1 MEDTATQVLSQF
13 ESISYWGIFGLS
25 LLANM
30 IIPVPEEFFL
40 LALGYI
46 GGAGSINLFFTAP
59 LVIAGL
65 FISDLVLFSLARNG
79 NRFVAILHKRVK
91 HNTFFQD
98 ESFVKRNI
106 RAIIFISRFVI
117 QFRFIGP
124 VLAGVARTSWRVFML
139 WDFVALCVYVP
150 FILWVGNYF
159 HARFSEIISGVSLVR
174 NILAGI
180 VVFFILSFI
189 AQKVRKNFFAD
200 YVFTTKQDGYVDTWI
215 PGIKKQ
221 VASFPFED

>member
-1 MEDTATQVLSQF
+1 MEDTAIQVLSQF

-30 IIPVPEEFFL
+30 VIPVPEEFFL

-59 LVIAGL
+59 LVVIGL
-65 FISDLVLFSLARNG
+65 FISDMVLFSLARNG
-79 NRFVAILHKRVK
+79 NRFIAILHKRVK
-91 HNTFFQD
+91 NNRFFED
-98 ESFVKRNI
+98 ESFVARNI

-124 VLAGVARTSWRVFML
+124 VLAGAIRTPWRTFL
-139 WDFVALCVYVP
+139 FWDFIALCVYVP

-159 HARFSEIISGVSLVR
+159 HSRFSEIINGVSLAR
-174 NILAGI
+174 NIIVGI
-180 VVFFILSFI
+180 LVFLTLSFI
-189 AQKVRKNFFAD
+189 AGKIRKKFFSD
-200 YVFTTKQDGYVDTWI
+200 YVFTTKEDGYVDTWI

-221 VASFPFED
+221 VASFPFEK